1 MEKKYTDKDLVKEL
15 AKSMYKYVEKALSHQ
30 DRENLR
36 ASMNK
41 PRKDVITDVLD
52 RNSIAEADTSK
63 IPPVKTAV
71 VNKSKSLK
79 LKTFINKK
87 KMKKLE
93 MSPSQS

>member
-1 MEKKYTDKDLVKEL
+1 MEKKYTDKDLAKEL
-15 AKSMYKYVEKALSHQ
+15 AKSMYKYVEKALSH
-30 DRENLR
+30 
-36 ASMNK
+36 K
-41 PRKDVITDVLD
+41 KGVIADVLD
-52 RNSIAEADTSK
+52 LNFVAEADTSK